1 MWRLVQGEIGT
12 DHGRRQRGDG
22 GVSPPPPP
30 DSEFRVNS
38 LLEIVIFKEK
48 NSECMPKF

>member
-1 MWRLVQGEIGT
+1 MGVAT
-12 DHGRRQRGDG
+12 G
-22 GVSPPPPP
+22 GGGGMGACHLPP
-30 DSEFRVNS
+30 DSEFRANS

>member
-1 MWRLVQGEIGT
+1 MGVATGGGGG
-12 DHGRRQRGDG
+12 GR
-22 GVSPPPPP
+22 VTSPPP